1 MCDNWLVAVRTLS
14 LSNRYRTNETDVS
27 MITSERFSL
36 WNDRQNAKVCDSKS
50 NLSMNNNVIQGTN

>member
-36 WNDRQNAKVCDSKS
+36 WKDRQSATVRDIKSK
-50 NLSMNNNVIQGTN
+50 LSMNDNVFQGMN